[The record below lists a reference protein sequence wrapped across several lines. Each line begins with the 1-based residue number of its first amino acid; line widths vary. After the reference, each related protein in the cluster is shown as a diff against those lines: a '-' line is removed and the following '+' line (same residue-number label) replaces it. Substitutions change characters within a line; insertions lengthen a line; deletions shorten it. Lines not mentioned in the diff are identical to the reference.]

1 MIKWEILGDILAFWE
16 EYRQIQWAAAE
27 EVESLMPWATYI
39 RQEFGV
45 ENSDAYVNAYL
56 DLAEQADPGI
66 WVCLFYRWCGY

>member
-1 MIKWEILGDILAFWE
+1 MIKWEILGDILAIWE

-27 EVESLMPWATYI
+27 EVESLMPWAPYI

-66 WVCLFYRWCGY
+66 